1 MANNCLFI
9 EAVLEDST
17 LGCSLAPLPAEPAI
31 PNLRL
36 PRVQPALGFARS
48 RPQTVEHKV
57 KQVIPGVEG
66 EVLSERA
73 QVFEEGLAR
82 G

>member
-1 MANNCLFI
+1 MSISSGLDHN
-9 EAVLEDST
+9 
-17 LGCSLAPLPAEPAI
+17 PAHPRHAATRVSAAI

-36 PRVQPALGFARS
+36 PRVRPALGFARS
-48 RPQTVEHKV
+48 RSQTVEHKV

-73 QVFEEGLAR
+73 QVFEERLA
-82 G
+82 GG